1 MDLTTI
7 IVLSQVVLAVVAII
21 VFLALYARRQKKAVA
36 HLQDLLTEF
45 KEEMSGETLE
55 RYLQLS
61 INDTAAN
68 CQQETVN
75 LNPAETPE
83 NQALSL
89 RYHALSYELANL
101 QTYSGEMTPIT
112 TALTPYQDIAEAYHK
127 HLNAKLNLLKDEV
140 QSELNGLNKKLSD
153 SHSKLADAEGKLK
166 ALSALTEAFDKFD
179 NEELDKHEIELEL
192 HNALIDVCENF
203 TNPAAFRE
211 VVYQIHEG
219 FMEFGLRD
227 SGTDEANEKE
237 PEFDYDQEE
246 MFKLVE
252 QFTEESAEMVE
263 RLHLITNQNKQL
275 MLENEELRT
284 EINATH
290 EEGDEEREPLVAG
303 LKIKIETQTKEILEL
318 QNNYKKLEQKY
329 LSLYSESNK

>member
-7 IVLSQVVLAVVAII
+7 IVLSQVVLAIVAII

-36 HLQDLLTEF
+36 HLQELLTEF
-45 KEEMSGETLE
+45 KEEMSGETME

-68 CQQETVN
+68 CQQETVS

-83 NQALSL
+83 HQALSL

-101 QTYSGEMTPIT
+101 QTYNGDMTPIT
-112 TALTPYQDIAEAYHK
+112 TALAPYQEIAEAYNK
-127 HLNAKLNLLKDEV
+127 HLNAKLNILKDEV
-140 QSELNGLNKKLSD
+140 QSELNTLNKKLSD
-153 SHSKLADAEGKLK
+153 SHSKLSDTEGKLK
-166 ALSALTEAFDKFD
+166 SLSVLTKAFEKFD
-179 NEELDKHEIELEL
+179 NEALDKHEMELEL
-192 HNALIDVCENF
+192 HNALIEVCEKF

-211 VVYQIHEG
+211 VIYQIHEG
-219 FMEFGLRD
+219 FMEFGMRG
-227 SGTDEANEKE
+227 SSTGESTEQE
-237 PEFDYDQEE
+237 PVFDYDQEE

-275 MLENEELRT
+275 MLENEELRA

-290 EEGDEEREPLVAG
+290 VEGDEEREPLVAG
-303 LKIKIETQTKEILEL
+303 LKIKIEAQTKEILEL
-318 QNNYKKLEQKY
+318 QNNYKKLEEKY
-329 LSLYSESNK
+329 LSLYSETK